1 MIVLK
6 IENVREFMSLLF
18 GSEMFD
24 RFHVRECG
32 LDTFVSFRIRGKLHR
47 DWLDTDETL
56 EDATGLVL
64 WQQLK
69 TVVFSLIKG
78 KRSPG
83 RMRLDFCHY
92 MENGDVGSIRLQYE
106 REELLLFTGYMAKE
120 FSLDRGNGQDWD
132 ENCIRFLKK
141 YQVVSTQIQ

>member
-1 MIVLK
+1 
-6 IENVREFMSLLF
+6 MSLLF

-24 RFHVRECG
+24 RFHVRECE
-32 LDTFVSFRIRGKLHR
+32 LDTFVSFRIRGQLHR
-47 DWLDTDETL
+47 EWLDTGEAP
-56 EDATGLVL
+56 EDAAGLAV

-69 TVVFSLIKG
+69 SIVFSLIKG

-106 REELLLFTGYMAKE
+106 REELLMYTGYMEKE